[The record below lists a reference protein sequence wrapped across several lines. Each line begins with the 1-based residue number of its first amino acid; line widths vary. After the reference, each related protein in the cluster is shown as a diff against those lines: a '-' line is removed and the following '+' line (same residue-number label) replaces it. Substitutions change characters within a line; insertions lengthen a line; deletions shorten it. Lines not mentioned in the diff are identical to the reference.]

1 MLAHRTLQNLLG
13 RIALV
18 VVVGAGTVG
27 AATQSATAAAPDA
40 KAADGKVRV
49 YFGTYSGKE
58 SRGIYTS
65 ELSLADGKLSEPRL
79 AAECVN
85 PSFVAIHQNN
95 RFLYAVGE
103 VSDLGGKPTGG
114 VTAFAIDP
122 KTGDLKKINEQSS
135 GGAGPCHLSVDATG
149 RCVVVANYGGGSVAS
164 LPIHDDG
171 NLGEAASFI
180 QHKGSSVDP
189 ARQKEPHA
197 HSANFDAGN
206 RFAIV
211 ADLGLDKLLVYK
223 IDPATAKLTPNAPP
237 SAATP
242 PGGGPRHLAF
252 HPNGK
257 YAYANDEMKSTVSVY
272 SYDAKSGVFKLL
284 QTLTTLPADFKGENS
299 TAEVRVHPN
308 GKFAYVSNRGDDSI
322 AIYEIDPA
330 TGRLKA
336 AGHQKTGG
344 RVPRNFNLDP
354 TGRWLLAANQ
364 DTHNVVVFAVDE
376 KTGQLK
382 PTGNEVKVGSP
393 VCVRFWEPA
402 P

>member
-1 MLAHRTLQNLLG
+1 MHAHRTFQRLFKRIAIVTLLG
-13 RIALV
+13 AAMT
-18 VVVGAGTVG
+18 AGSTS
-27 AATQSATAAAPDA
+27 TATAADA
-40 KAADGKVRV
+40 KAADGKLRV

-58 SRGIYTS
+58 SKGIYTS

-85 PSFVAIHQNN
+85 PSFVAIHPNGH
-95 RFLYAVGE
+95 FLYAVGE
-103 VSDLGGKPTGG
+103 VDDAGGATGG

-122 KTGDLKKINEQSS
+122 KTGDLKKINQKSS

-149 RCVVVANYGGGSVAS
+149 KCLAVANYGGGSVAS
-164 LPIHDDG
+164 LPIKPDG
-171 NLGEAASFI
+171 SLAEAASFI

-206 RFAIV
+206 HYAIV

-223 IDPATAKLTPNAPP
+223 LDPATARLKPNDPP
-237 SAATP
+237 SASAP
-242 PGGGPRHLAF
+242 AGGGPRHLAF

-257 YAYANDEMKSTVSVY
+257 FAYANNEMKSSVTAY
-272 SYDAKSGVFKLL
+272 SYDAQRGVLEPL
-284 QTLTTLPADFKGENS
+284 QTITTLPADFKGENS

-308 GKFAYVSNRGDDSI
+308 GNFAYVSNRGDDSI
-322 AIYEIDPA
+322 AIFAIDKA
-330 TGRLKA
+330 TGQLTA

-354 TGRWLLAANQ
+354 SGRWLLAANQ
-364 DTHNVVVFAVDE
+364 DTHNVVVFSVDE

-393 VCVRFWEPA
+393 VCVRFLEMK
-402 P
+402 